1 MVRQRTAMLGY
12 REATFRSE
20 EVIIKLK
27 YSNIICILII
37 IHSVLLLYSIDYKFY
52 QFCNCKRLV

>member
-1 MVRQRTAMLGY
+1 MLGY

-52 QFCNCKRLV
+52 RFCNCKRLV